1 MKKKVTSKTKAIVKD
16 EFRFH
21 NTIINRGKGTKKK
34 KRHPAY
40 VWRARG
46 NTYDYYTLTHS
57 SNVPGV
63 KVRKLRRNPD
73 PKDKRD
79 SYVSVESKNDIKST
93 FGKKQRHWKLDPL
106 DKKELKGETKKP

>member
-1 MKKKVTSKTKAIVKD
+1 MYKKNTKGIKKD

-21 NTIINRGKGTKKK
+21 DVVIVKGKSTKRKK
-34 KRHPAY
+34 HPAY

-57 SNVPGV
+57 SKVPGV
-63 KVRKLRRNPD
+63 KVRKLRKNPD

>member
-1 MKKKVTSKTKAIVKD
+1 MKKKVTSKTIPVAKN

-21 NTIINRGKGTKKK
+21 NVLVKTPKTVFK

-40 VWRARG
+40 VWRAKG

-57 SNVPGV
+57 SKVPGV
-63 KVRKLRRNPD
+63 NVRKLRKNPD

-79 SYVSVESKNDIKST
+79 SYVSVESKSDIKSA

-106 DKKELKGETKKP
+106 DREELKGQTKKR